1 MLRYL
6 NSTLELIEYV
16 NELPC
21 ATASDVLSKSL
32 ELWQEY
38 VGEKQREEYGAF
50 QIFDRLGFGF
60 WKHDHAKELEISV
73 NDHLRENEHPIRVA
87 VSRININHP
96 LGRVPT
102 ATYEVVVLDN
112 AIHEAQDP
120 LWQKKIED
128 EAIRE
133 NK

>member
-1 MLRYL
+1 
-6 NSTLELIEYV
+6 
-16 NELPC
+16 
-21 ATASDVLSKSL
+21 
-32 ELWQEY
+32 
-38 VGEKQREEYGAF
+38 
-50 QIFDRLGFGF
+50 
-60 WKHDHAKELEISV
+60 V

-87 VSRININHP
+87 VSRININLP